1 MREKNTNRGAV
12 TVDAQNQPKNDLNNR
27 KMEKAIR
34 HHPLIHGNII
44 ISLMIVKVVNQIRA

>member
-12 TVDAQNQPKNDLNNR
+12 TVDVQNQPKNDLNNK

-34 HHPLIHGNII
+34 HHPLIHGNIT